1 MNKKAILAIEII
13 WITLGILCLMITI
26 RELFITR
33 GGKAWIFGLMAAL
46 AFVLAWVRDRQ
57 RKKS

>member
-13 WITLGILCLMITI
+13 WIILGFLCLLITI
-26 RELFITR
+26 RELFITK
-33 GGKAWIFGLMAAL
+33 GEKAWIFGLMTVG
-46 AFVLAWVRDRQ
+46 AFTLAWMRDRQ